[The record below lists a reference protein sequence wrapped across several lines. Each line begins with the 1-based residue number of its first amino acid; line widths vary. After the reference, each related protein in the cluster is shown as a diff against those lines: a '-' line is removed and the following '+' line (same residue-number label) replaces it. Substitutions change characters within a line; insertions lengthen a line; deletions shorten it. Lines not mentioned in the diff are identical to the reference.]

1 MASRDGVIIR
11 ANNARNRYVDV
22 IQRLSRIREG
32 ISDHA
37 QFWGAFVRRPTAVGA
52 LAPSSRALA
61 FAMVNNCDLQNA
73 QTVVELGPGTGAFTG
88 EILSHVDSSAT
99 FFALELSANLTHL
112 LRRRFPT
119 LTVYNDSAENLQK
132 YLSEHQRSKAD
143 VILSGLPW
151 ASLPL
156 SVQERVLSAVTEA
169 LEPGGEFLTFGY
181 VHARKF
187 PNAIK
192 FRQRLEGMFSSVDP
206 LKIVWRNIPPAF
218 IYRCIR

>member
-1 MASRDGVIIR
+1 M
-11 ANNARNRYVDV
+11 
-22 IQRLSRIREG
+22 IQRISRIRDS

-61 FAMVNNCDLQNA
+61 HAMIRNCNLQSA
-73 QTVVELGPGTGAFTG
+73 DTVVELGPGTGAFTG
-88 EILSHVDSSAT
+88 EILSVIGESTT

-112 LRRRFPT
+112 LRRRYPT
-119 LTVYNDSAENLQK
+119 LTVYNDSAEHLQEYLQK
-132 YLSEHQRSKAD
+132 HAKKQAD

-156 SVQERVLSAVTEA
+156 SVQDRVLGAITGA
-169 LEPGGEFLTFGY
+169 LPPGGEFLTFGY

-187 PNAIK
+187 PNASK
-192 FRQRLEGMFSSVDP
+192 FRQRLERLFTAVDP

-218 IYRCIR
+218 IYHCVK